1 MTPERQTDRVE
12 GQGLEVTV
20 KSIKVLA
27 QFLFLLVSI
36 QNGDI

>member
-20 KSIKVLA
+20 KSIKVIA
-27 QFLFLLVSI
+27 QFLFPLARI
-36 QNGDI
+36 QNGDS